1 MQPYSDSP
9 LTTRM
14 ESSYLHIL
22 FFVFTLFVIELL
34 YFRIA
39 EHFNIVDAPNH
50 RSSHKRITIRG
61 GGIIFPASLLFWFIL
76 SNFQNVY
83 FISGLFLI
91 STVSFLD
98 DIFTLNSGIRSVI
111 QSLAIILLLY
121 TSPLSLHWYYYFL
134 IFIVIKG
141 TINAYNFM
149 DGINGITGAYSFV
162 ALISVLYINNSIE
175 FTDTNLIVCPL
186 LAISVF
192 NFFNFRKKAK
202 CFAGDVGSVS
212 IAFIIIYLLTQL
224 ILKTNNFLYA
234 SILLVYGLDTVT
246 TIIFRVI
253 RKEKITEAHRSHFY
267 QFLANQK
274 KWKHLQVSTLY
285 CIAQLTVNIVLLV
298 PLINRH
304 QNGYDSLYKLIAL
317 SIISAIGF
325 IVIRFSIEG
334 KDNLL
339 KPKLQA

>member
-1 MQPYSDSP
+1 MDNI
-9 LTTRM
+9 
-14 ESSYLHIL
+14 YLQIL
-22 FFVFTLFVIELL
+22 LFTATLFILELL

-39 EHFNIVDAPNH
+39 KQYNIIDKPNH

-61 GGIIFPASLLFWFIL
+61 GGIIFPASLFFWFIL
-76 SNFQNVY
+76 SGFQNAY

-98 DIFTLNSGIRSVI
+98 DIFTLKSGIRSVI

-121 TSPLSLHWYYYFL
+121 AYPLSLHWYYYL
-134 IFIVIKG
+134 VIFIVIKG

-162 ALISVLYINNSIE
+162 ALISLLYINSSFAFI
-175 FTDTNLIVCPL
+175 DTNLIVWSL
-186 LAISVF
+186 VAISVF
-192 NFFNFRKKAK
+192 NFFNFRKKAR

-212 IAFIIIYLLTQL
+212 IAFIIIYLLSQL

-274 KWKHLQVSTLY
+274 KWKHLQVSSLY
-285 CIAQLTVNIVLLV
+285 CIAQLTVNIVLLG
-298 PLINRH
+298 PFINRN
-304 QNGYDSLYKLIAL
+304 QNVYDSLYKLIVL
-317 SIISAIGF
+317 CVVSAIGF